1 MSGAYYLVYKK
12 LQRNILSSFVWIYS
26 TISFGS
32 FVGYFLELLPNL
44 SHRIVAFGFF
54 MFATISI
61 LIARKKMNS
70 RTQTANFVEFFALPM
85 YIISIA
91 SGITGNFI
99 SDMMFCSVIFG
110 LFWLGSRLESSIY
123 YVNGFIALVV
133 YLFYMNSE
141 YFVDLLSW
149 PVSLVL
155 IGTILIATSNFLVQ
169 KRK

>member
-1 MSGAYYLVYKK
+1 
-12 LQRNILSSFVWIYS
+12 
-26 TISFGS
+26 
-32 FVGYFLELLPNL
+32 
-44 SHRIVAFGFF
+44 
-54 MFATISI
+54 
-61 LIARKKMNS
+61 MNN

-91 SGITGNFI
+91 SGITGNLI
-99 SDMMFCSVIFG
+99 TDIMFSGIIFG
-110 LFWLGSRLESSIY
+110 LFWLGSKLESSIY
-123 YVNGFIALVV
+123 YVNGFVTLII